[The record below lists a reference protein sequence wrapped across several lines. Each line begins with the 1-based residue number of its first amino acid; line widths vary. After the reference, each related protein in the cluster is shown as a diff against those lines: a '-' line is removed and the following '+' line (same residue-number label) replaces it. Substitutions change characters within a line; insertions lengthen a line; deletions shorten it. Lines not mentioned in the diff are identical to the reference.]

1 MGQKSQQDALFFR
14 FFTKKSLLSCPYLF
28 KKNSLKNTLL
38 SCPYKRPFSQKHG
51 ALMSFFQIF
60 HEKAPVVMPILGQ
73 KNVISVKT
81 TLYYGKKKSVGCSF
95 FQKRPFPKKQTALM
109 PIFCPKNVYS
119 LKNTVLTCN
128 FFFKFVMKNP
138 LLSCPYL
145 VKKTSILTKLYY
157 IMGQKSQQD
166 ALFSDFSRKNYCSH
180 AHIMSTN
187 AHSLKHTLLSWP
199 YFVKKTSILSKTMLP
214 CNFFSNFS

>member
-1 MGQKSQQDALFFR
+1 MGKKSQQ
-14 FFTKKSLLSCPYLF
+14 
-28 KKNSLKNTLL
+28 
-38 SCPYKRPFSQKHG
+38 G
-51 ALMSFFQIF
+51 AL
-60 HEKAPVVMPILGQ
+60 
-73 KNVISVKT
+73 
-81 TLYYGKKKSVGCSF
+81 F

-166 ALFSDFSRKNYCSH
+166 ALFSDFSRKNYYSH
-180 AHIMSTN
+180 VHILSKKPPKKHIVLMSIFCEKN
-187 AHSLKHTLLSWP
+187 VHSLKNTVLSCHSFQIFHEKP
-199 YFVKKTSILSKTMLP
+199 NSVMPIFVKKNVNSVINTLQYGTKSQQDSLFSDFHEKIIALMPIFCQKTSIL
-214 CNFFSNFS
+214 